1 VTVPPRAEGPS
12 PSDAQFQQG
21 QRPGQSS
28 YGQQQ
33 SAAKPPSSWPIY
45 PPTRD
50 AQPGRVPVKF
60 GVVAIIAMVVAAIG
74 AGLAIWS
81 IASPPEAQPVTD
93 WASDD
98 PVAST
103 TVATPSP
110 ARSAS
115 ASASPTP
122 STVGNCVGTDARA
135 LGWSATV
142 PTGWSCQWV
151 NGREI
156 YIQGPQGD
164 TIEVSASKVSPGAAC
179 GTNLLQGTVSV
190 MALPDSTWGQKT
202 ASTANFKDQVWNGQA
217 RCTSSNTITYVML
230 GVAYS
235 GRLDNVITAENLLAH
250 SWVWK

>member
-1 VTVPPRAEGPS
+1 MTVPPRAEGPS

-164 TIEVSASKVSPGAAC
+164 TIEVTFSSAFRPPLASIDFSMICSAVNVVCHAPGRCVVFCRVVTCRCICSKAC
-179 GTNLLQGTVSV
+179 RPRG
-190 MALPDSTWGQKT
+190 
-202 ASTANFKDQVWNGQA
+202 
-217 RCTSSNTITYVML
+217 
-230 GVAYS
+230 S
-235 GRLDNVITAENLLAH
+235 GRA
-250 SWVWK
+250 